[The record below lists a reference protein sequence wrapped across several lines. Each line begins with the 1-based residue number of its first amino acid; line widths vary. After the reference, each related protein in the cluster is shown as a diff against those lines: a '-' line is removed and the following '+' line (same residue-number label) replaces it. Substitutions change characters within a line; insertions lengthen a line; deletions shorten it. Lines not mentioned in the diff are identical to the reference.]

1 MYDSKQLSLDVF
13 SSIHEP
19 YWIASIDK
27 TDYPVLKE
35 DITVDVAIVG
45 GGITGITTAFLLK
58 SKGLKVAV
66 IEAGRIAHGTTGHTT
81 AKLTSL
87 HGLKYSKI
95 ISKFGEEKA
104 RQYAEAN
111 ESAIHFVADLVKKKN
126 INCDF
131 GWTPSYVYTQSEDYI
146 EKIQNEVEAAERLG
160 IKASFEEKIEL
171 PFDVK
176 AAIKFENQAQFH
188 PLKYITS
195 IAKEIPGEG
204 SHIFEFSKVVDV
216 DDGEKCVVVTNN
228 GSKVTASKV
237 IIASHF
243 PCYDGLGMYFAR
255 MYAEKSYVL
264 GVKIKDKFPQG
275 TYITA
280 EEPGRSLRSQRYEDG
295 EIILVGGEHHKT
307 GSEDH
312 TSVHYENLGKFAKE
326 TFNLEKI
333 LYRWSTQDCTTVDDV
348 PYVGYLTSKTNNVFV
363 ATGYAKWGMTNSTA
377 AANILTDLITK
388 GDSPWAPVYNPSRF
402 DILASGA
409 KLVSENLDVAQTLF
423 MGKITPAPRDVEINN
438 GEAKAVEIEGDKYGA
453 YRDEKGELHIV
464 DITCT
469 HLGCEL
475 VWNDAE
481 KTWDCPCHGSR
492 FTIDGDNVEGPAF
505 NHLKHPGE
513 GPNKK
518 DPDIF

>member
-1 MYDSKQLSLDVF
+1 MNELKARKLDVF

-19 YWIASIDK
+19 YWIASVSN
-27 TDYPVLKE
+27 TEYPTLNE
-35 DITVDVAIVG
+35 NITVDVAIVG

-58 SKGLKVAV
+58 NRGLKVAV

-81 AKLTSL
+81 AKLTSQ
-87 HGLKYSKI
+87 HGLIYSKI
-95 ISKFGEEKA
+95 TSKFGKEKA

-111 ESAIHFVADLVKKKN
+111 EAAIHFIADLVKEKS
-126 INCDF
+126 IDCDF
-131 GWTPSYVYTQSEDYI
+131 CWTPSYVYTQSEDYI
-146 EKIQNEVEAAERLG
+146 EKIQNEVDTAGRLG
-160 IKASFEEKIEL
+160 IKASYEEKLGL
-171 PFDVK
+171 PFDIK

-188 PLKYITS
+188 PLKYLTS
-195 IAKEIPGEG
+195 IAKAIPGDG
-204 SHIFEFSKVVDV
+204 SHIFEFSKAVDV
-216 DDGEKCVVVTNN
+216 EDKEKCIVVTNN

-237 IIASHF
+237 IISSHF

-264 GVKIKDKFPQG
+264 GVKIKDKFPGG

-295 EIILVGGEHHKT
+295 EMILVGGEHHKT
-307 GSEDH
+307 GSEEH
-312 TSVHYENLGKFAKE
+312 TSIHYENLGKYANE
-326 TFNLEKI
+326 TFDVQEV
-333 LYRWSTQDCTTVDDV
+333 LYRWSTQDCMTVDDV
-348 PYVGYLTSKTNNVFV
+348 PYVGYLTSKTSNVLV
-363 ATGYAKWGMTNSTA
+363 ATGYGKWGMTNSTA

-409 KLVSENLDVAQTLF
+409 KLVKENLDVAQTLF
-423 MGKITPAPRDVEINN
+423 VGKVTPAPKDADIKN
-438 GEAKAVEIEGDKYGA
+438 GEAKIVNIDGDKYGA
-453 YRDEKGELHIV
+453 FRDEKGELHIV
-464 DITCT
+464 DVTCT

-475 VWNDAE
+475 IWNDAE

-492 FTIDGDNVEGPAF
+492 FTYDGDNVESPAF
-505 NHLKHPGE
+505 NHLRHPGE

-518 DPDIF
+518 DPNIF